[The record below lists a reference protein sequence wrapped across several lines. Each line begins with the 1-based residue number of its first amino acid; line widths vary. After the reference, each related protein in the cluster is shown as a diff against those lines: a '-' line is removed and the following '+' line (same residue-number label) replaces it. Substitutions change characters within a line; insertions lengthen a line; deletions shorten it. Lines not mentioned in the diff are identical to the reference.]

1 MLFRLVKTPDGE
13 LKNKHHLKK
22 NRYKGKKMYIY
33 SGIKSDSFKKNNYY
47 MPAVTFAISMPGDTE
62 WLFIILG
69 AALMYAWIKAIIEIV
84 TGKFSSDGT
93 KIAWLLVVICLGIVG
108 AIIYMLAGRQ
118 SRIIAS

>member
-1 MLFRLVKTPDGE
+1 
-13 LKNKHHLKK
+13 
-22 NRYKGKKMYIY
+22 
-33 SGIKSDSFKKNNYY
+33 
-47 MPAVTFAISMPGDTE
+47 MPAATFAISMPGDTE

-118 SRIIAS
+118 SRITAS